1 MHPSPRAR
9 SLRSF
14 RGRVLALCLVGCCLG
29 AASLWADRFSALER
43 ATRDPSWRVRLQAAY
58 VLSKQRD
65 PRTIPMFERLLTDDV
80 EAVRRIASIALGRL
94 RTAPV
99 PVPVVPPPTV
109 PDPSPGTVHISI
121 GGVGAKPKHVS
132 PEMTQ
137 RLRSLLLREF
147 AQTPGLMVDGKQV
160 SGYLIDSSI
169 TALSHKTTRDW
180 VEINCEIS
188 VIIGRLPSKA
198 MIMMTSGGAT
208 VQEPKGS
215 FRMERAAALEADA
228 LEGAVKGAHEN
239 LVAFIRKQR

>member
-1 MHPSPRAR
+1 MQPSTRARLRR
-9 SLRSF
+9 SLR
-14 RGRVLALCLVGCCLG
+14 GAVLALVVLGVLVFS
-29 AASLWADRFSALER
+29 AARADRFSALER

-58 VLSKQRD
+58 VLSKQHD
-65 PRTIPMFERLLTDDV
+65 PRVIPMFERLLGDDV
-80 EAVRRIASIALGRL
+80 EAVRRVAELALARL
-94 RTAPV
+94 RVRPQERPPDAPV
-99 PVPVVPPPTV
+99 G
-109 PDPSPGTVHISI
+109 SVHISI
-121 GGVGAKPKHVS
+121 GGVGAKPKNVG

-137 RLRSLLLREF
+137 RLRALLLREF
-147 AQTPGLMVDGKQV
+147 AQTPGLTIDGKAV

-169 TALSHKTTRDW
+169 TQLSRKTTRDW

-215 FRMERAAALEADA
+215 FRADRAASLEADA

-239 LVAFIRKQR
+239 LVAFLRKQR